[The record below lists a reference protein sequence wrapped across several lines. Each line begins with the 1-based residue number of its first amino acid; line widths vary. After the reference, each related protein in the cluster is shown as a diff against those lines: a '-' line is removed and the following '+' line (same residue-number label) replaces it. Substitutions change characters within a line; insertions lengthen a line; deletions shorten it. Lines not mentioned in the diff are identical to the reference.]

1 MIRPSAALLA
11 LSLVLAGLPTSATA
25 QAAPAPEAEVEK
37 VVRELFD
44 HMRAGDA
51 QAMSSLMHES
61 VRLVTTSERD
71 GVPVAQVVPVSAW
84 LESVAE
90 ADAELDERLYHL
102 DVRVAGGL
110 ATVWT
115 GYELLVDGRFSHCG
129 VDAFQLVDTAHGWQI
144 LQVTD
149 TRQTEGCP
157 GR

>member
-1 MIRPSAALLA
+1 MIRLPAALL
-11 LSLVLAGLPTSATA
+11 SLAVVLATAPVPILA
-25 QAAPAPEAEVEK
+25 QAGPEAEVEQ
-37 VVRELFD
+37 VVRDLFD
-44 HMRAGDA
+44 HMRAGDVE
-51 QAMSSLMHES
+51 AMSSLMHES
-61 VRLVTTSERD
+61 VRLVTTGERD
-71 GVPVAQVVPVSAW
+71 GVPVATVVPVSAW
-84 LESVAE
+84 LEGVAN

-102 DVRVAGGL
+102 DVRVDGGL

-149 TRQTEGCP
+149 TRRTEGCP